1 MVKETEYPEK
11 STNVCQ
17 ATLCHTRENNNNI
30 HSQFRGNPEIYGK
43 GENWYIYIYMYCKYI

>member
-1 MVKETEYPEK
+1 MVKETDYPEK